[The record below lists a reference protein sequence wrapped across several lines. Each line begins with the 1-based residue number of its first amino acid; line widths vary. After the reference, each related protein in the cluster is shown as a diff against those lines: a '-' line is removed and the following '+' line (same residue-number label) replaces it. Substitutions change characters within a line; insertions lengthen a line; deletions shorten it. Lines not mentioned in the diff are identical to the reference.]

1 MSGDEKTTVTQWSS
15 RRKAAVLSVWR
26 ESTASE
32 GRSPPRAPWNWWSGA
47 PVRHSGFPHNDRALD
62 RPLWMSDVIPETTF
76 IWRRGQRHRQ
86 LGHSR
91 ELKLA
96 ACNRFHELGMLPVG
110 LFETAEAKRPT
121 AVGFRSTTG
130 LDGEIG
136 HLRRVSRSVV
146 GRRNILLIAKQEQTS
161 KDSMSKRR
169 MTRSYDKC
177 KQRVH

>member
-1 MSGDEKTTVTQWSS
+1 MSGDEKTTVTQLSS

-76 IWRRGQRHRQ
+76 IWRRRQRHRQ

-110 LFETAEAKRPT
+110 SFETAEAKRPPWGSGAPPDLT
-121 AVGFRSTTG
+121 AKLAICGG
-130 LDGEIG
+130 
-136 HLRRVSRSVV
+136 SRGAWSAADTC
-146 GRRNILLIAKQEQTS
+146 GCFQS
-161 KDSMSKRR
+161 KNKR
-169 MTRSYDKC
+169 TRT
-177 KQRVH
+177 R